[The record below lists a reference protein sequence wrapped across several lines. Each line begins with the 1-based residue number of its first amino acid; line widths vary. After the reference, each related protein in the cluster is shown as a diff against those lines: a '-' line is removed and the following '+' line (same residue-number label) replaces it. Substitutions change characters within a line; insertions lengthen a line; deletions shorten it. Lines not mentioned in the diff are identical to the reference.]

1 MKSGEPCE
9 KVERKPSLLISNMSE
24 EQLGAM
30 MDALPME
37 LAFIDEQ
44 DNVRFWNRDD
54 QRSPAWVPSQLGG
67 PVTACHL
74 EKSRPAVNAVID
86 KLRSGKHDVVDR
98 TITGNGQVRRL
109 RWFAV
114 RNKAGEY
121 LGTLEMVQ
129 TDDEVAGK
137 Q

>member
-1 MKSGEPCE
+1 
-9 KVERKPSLLISNMSE
+9 MSE

-37 LAFIDEQ
+37 LAFIDER
-44 DNVRFWNRDD
+44 DNVRFWNRHEA
-54 QRSPAWVPSQLGG
+54 RSAAWQVSQLGR
-67 PVTACHL
+67 PVTACHQG
-74 EKSRPAVNAVID
+74 KSRAAVSAVID

-98 TITGNGQVRRL
+98 KVTENGKTSRF

-114 RNKAGEY
+114 RNAAGDY

-129 TDDEVAGK
+129 RDDEVVGRP
-137 Q
+137 QGQP

>member
-1 MKSGEPCE
+1 MFS
-9 KVERKPSLLISNMSE
+9 SMSE

-54 QRSPAWVPSQLGG
+54 QRSAAWQPSQLGK
-67 PVTACHL
+67 PVTECHK
-74 EKSRPAVNAVID
+74 EQSRPAVNAVIA
-86 KLRSGKHDVVDR
+86 KLRSGKRDVVDR
-98 TITGNGQVRRL
+98 TVTSNGETRRL

-114 RNKAGEY
+114 RNTAGEY

-129 TDDEVAGK
+129 SAEEVAGPPPE
-137 Q
+137 QQ